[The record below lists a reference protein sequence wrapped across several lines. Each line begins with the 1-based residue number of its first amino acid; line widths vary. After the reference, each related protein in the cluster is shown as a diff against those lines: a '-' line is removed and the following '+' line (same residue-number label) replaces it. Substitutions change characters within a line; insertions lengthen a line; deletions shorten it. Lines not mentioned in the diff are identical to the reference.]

1 MNATPPSRLLKLL
14 SLTRRLFLI
23 AIAQAA
29 FVGAAYLRPQCTS
42 QFNATETLIHG
53 IEASC
58 MELGETMV
66 FGECLRAGRFLIG
79 FAQTGELV
87 EGIARVGNPVIWTN
101 NRPSGSEL
109 TLLENSILSI
119 MSDTADGGE
128 TIWSANKQGKSASQ
142 FCLLQ
147 DGTFGL
153 YDDERNVWKPKSAS
167 CGARVAI
174 SKKNWEGLKVQ
185 CLQRGGLIRT
195 CQSMYAGDY
204 RVTMQG
210 RYAMKLIE
218 GATGVLSNIVPLD
231 MLSDDGN
238 FVLYRMSDDQPQ
250 WDTASPGTY
259 GKYFVYQYDGN
270 VVLYDNTGAS
280 LWSTDTSKVP
290 STDLCIQPDGNFVL
304 YDRKTPVWDSGTM
317 EL

>member
-1 MNATPPSRLLKLL
+1 MNATPPRVFSNS

-58 MELGETMV
+58 MELGETMM

-101 NRPSGSEL
+101 NRPLGSEL
-109 TLLENSILSI
+109 TLLENSMLSI

-195 CQSMYAGDY
+195 CQSMQAGDY
-204 RVTMQG
+204 RVTMQ
-210 RYAMKLIE
+210 
-218 GATGVLSNIVPLD
+218 
-231 MLSDDGN
+231 DDGN

-290 STDLCIQPDGNFVL
+290 SSDLCIQPDGNFVL